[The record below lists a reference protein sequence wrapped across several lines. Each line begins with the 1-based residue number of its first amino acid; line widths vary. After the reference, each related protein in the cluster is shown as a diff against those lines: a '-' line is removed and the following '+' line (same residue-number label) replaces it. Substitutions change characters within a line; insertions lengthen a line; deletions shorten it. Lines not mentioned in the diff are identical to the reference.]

1 MKVILT
7 SDIMSNDKRQ
17 LNSLNGFVDKIHEYV
32 DDINC
37 LYIPSDPYRKFLTN
51 TISSHHKRAFKKSGF
66 TVKSW
71 DVFSLFQKNILKKL
85 ISNANIIILAG
96 GHVPTQNKFFH
107 DIKLKQYIKDYK
119 GLVIG
124 ISAGSMNSATEVYAQ
139 PEKLGEVESEH
150 YNRFLEGLAITDITV
165 LPHYKDIKYERLDN
179 QRIMEDVTLPDSY
192 GRKFYAIEDGAYIV
206 PNENKIYGN
215 CYVIKD
221 GKIKKVC
228 NTGQSVNLRGDY

>member
-1 MKVILT
+1 MNVILS
-7 SDIMSNDKRQ
+7 SDIMSPDKRQ
-17 LNSLNGFVDKIHEYV
+17 LNSQNGFVDKIHEYI

-37 LYIPSDPYRKFLTN
+37 LYIPSDPHTPFLTH
-51 TISSHHKRAFKKSGF
+51 TISSHHKRAFEKSGF
-66 TVKSW
+66 TVKHW
-71 DVFSLFQKNILKKL
+71 KILYPYKKRKLPQL
-85 ISNANIIILAG
+85 ISQSNLIILAG

-107 DIKLKQYIKDYK
+107 DIHLKKYIKDFE

-124 ISAGSMNSATEVYAQ
+124 ISAGSMNSAKEVYAQ
-139 PEKLGEVESEH
+139 PENFGEVKSTH
-150 YNRFLEGLAITDITV
+150 YRRFLKGLGIVDISV
-165 LPHYKDIKYERLDN
+165 LPHYKEIKHQRIDN

-206 PNENKIYGN
+206 ATENIIYGN

-228 NTGQSVNLRGDY
+228 NTGQTVNLRGVN

>member
-37 LYIPSDPYRKFLTN
+37 LYIPSDPYRKILTN

-71 DVFSLFQKNILKKL
+71 DVFSLFQKNKLNKL
-85 ISNANIIILAG
+85 ISNANLIILAG

-107 DIKLKQYIKDYK
+107 RIHLKKYIKDYN

-124 ISAGSMNSATEVYAQ
+124 ISAGSMNGAEEVYAQ
-139 PEKLGEVESEH
+139 PENFGEVKSTQ
-150 YNRFLEGLAITDITV
+150 YRRFLKGLGIVDISV
-165 LPHYKDIKYERLDN
+165 LPHYKEIKHQRIDN

-192 GRKFYAIEDGAYIV
+192 GKKFYAIEDGAYII

-228 NTGQSVNLRGDY
+228 NTGQSVNLRGVN

>member
-192 GRKFYAIEDGAYIV
+192 GRKFYAIEDGAYII

>member
-1 MKVILT
+1 MNVIL
-7 SDIMSNDKRQ
+7 SSEIMSSDKRQ
-17 LNSLNGFVDKIHEYV
+17 LNSQNGFIDKIHEYV

-37 LYIPSDPYRKFLTN
+37 LYIPSNPYRQFLTN
-51 TISSHHKRAFKKSGF
+51 TISSHHKRAFEKSGF

-71 DVFSLFQKNILKKL
+71 DVFSFFQKNILKKL
-85 ISNANIIILAG
+85 ISNANLIILAG
-96 GHVPTQNKFFH
+96 GHVPTQNKFFN
-107 DIKLKQYIKDYK
+107 DIRLKQCIKDYK

-139 PEKLGEVESEH
+139 PEKLGEVKSPN
-150 YNRFLEGLAITDITV
+150 YDRFLEGLGIVDISV
-165 LPHYKDIKYERLDN
+165 LPHYKDVQDERLDN

-192 GRKFYAIEDGAYIV
+192 GRKFYAIEDGAFIV
-206 PNENKIYGN
+206 ATENKIYGN

-228 NTGQSVNLRGDY
+228 NTGEAVNL

>member
-1 MKVILT
+1 MNVILT
-7 SDIMSNDKRQ
+7 SYIMAPDKRQ
-17 LNSLNGFVDKIHEYV
+17 LNSQNGFVDKIHEYV

-37 LYIPSDPYRKFLTN
+37 LYIPSNPYRQFLTN
-51 TISSHHKRAFKKSGF
+51 TISSHHKRAFEKSGF

-71 DVFSLFQKNILKKL
+71 DVFSLFQKNKLKKL
-85 ISNANIIILAG
+85 ISNANLIILAG

-107 DIKLKQYIKDYK
+107 DINLKQCIKDYK

-139 PEKLGEVESEH
+139 PEKLGEVKSPNYE
-150 YNRFLEGLAITDITV
+150 RFLEGLAITDITV
-165 LPHYKDIKYERLDN
+165 LPHYKDVKDQRLDN

-192 GRKFYAIEDGAYIV
+192 GKVFYAIEDGAFIV
-206 PNENKIYGN
+206 STENKIYGN

-221 GKIKKVC
+221 GNIKKVC
-228 NTGQSVNLRGDY
+228 NTGQSVNLRGVN

>member
-1 MKVILT
+1 MNVIL
-7 SDIMSNDKRQ
+7 SSEIMSSDKRQ
-17 LNSLNGFVDKIHEYV
+17 LNSQNGFIDKIHEYV

-37 LYIPSDPYRKFLTN
+37 LYIPSNPYRQFLTN
-51 TISSHHKRAFKKSGF
+51 TISSHHKRAFEKSGF

-85 ISNANIIILAG
+85 ISNANLIILAG
-96 GHVPTQNKFFH
+96 GHVPTQNKFFN
-107 DIKLKQYIKDYK
+107 DIRLKQCIKDYK

-139 PEKLGEVESEH
+139 PEKLGEVKSPN
-150 YNRFLEGLAITDITV
+150 YDRFLEGLGIVDISV
-165 LPHYKDIKYERLDN
+165 LPHYKDVKDERLDN

-192 GRKFYAIEDGAYIV
+192 GRKFYAIEDGAFIV
-206 PNENKIYGN
+206 ATENKIYGN

-228 NTGQSVNLRGDY
+228 NTGEAVNL

>member
-7 SDIMSNDKRQ
+7 SDIMSKDKRQ

-37 LYIPSDPYRKFLTN
+37 LYIPSNPYRQFLTN
-51 TISSHHKRAFKKSGF
+51 TISSHHKRAFEKSGF

-71 DVFSLFQKNILKKL
+71 DVFSLFQKNILNKL
-85 ISNANIIILAG
+85 ISNANLIILAG

-107 DIKLKQYIKDYK
+107 DIRLKQYIKDYK

-124 ISAGSMNSATEVYAQ
+124 ISAGSMNSATKVYAQ
-139 PEKLGEVESEH
+139 PEKIGEAKSQH
-150 YNRFLEGLAITDITV
+150 YDRFLEGLAITDITV
-165 LPHYKDIKYERLDN
+165 LPHYKDIKDERLDN

-206 PNENKIYGN
+206 ATENIIYGN

-228 NTGQSVNLRGDY
+228 NTGQTVNLRGVN

>member
-1 MKVILT
+1 MNVILT
-7 SDIMSNDKRQ
+7 SDIMSPDKRQ
-17 LNSLNGFVDKIHEYV
+17 LNSQNGFVDKIHEYV

-37 LYIPSDPYRKFLTN
+37 LYIPSNPYRQFLTN
-51 TISSHHKRAFKKSGF
+51 TISSHHKRAFEKSGF

-71 DVFSLFQKNILKKL
+71 DVFSLFQKNKLKKL
-85 ISNANIIILAG
+85 ISNANLIILAG

-107 DIKLKQYIKDYK
+107 HIHLQKYIKNYN

-124 ISAGSMNSATEVYAQ
+124 ISAGSMNAAAEVYAQ
-139 PEKLGEVESEH
+139 PENFGEVKSTH
-150 YNRFLEGLAITDITV
+150 YRRFLKGLGIVDISV
-165 LPHYKDIKYERLDN
+165 LPHYKEIKHQRIDN

-192 GRKFYAIEDGAYIV
+192 GKKFYAIEDGAYIV
-206 PNENKIYGN
+206 ATENIIYGN

-228 NTGQSVNLRGDY
+228 NTGQTVNLRGVN